1 MRRRVASTLAV
12 ACVLL
17 MIAPAASAGS
27 AVNMYDVVSLSDED
41 LGLNGAALD
50 PVGEWAIVF
59 GADAYLELVSTTDP
73 ETRIEL
79 LGSSE
84 VDLNDGDFHPG
95 GQTAFIV
102 GNEGQV
108 LRYARADHSITNAGG
123 QVEFGQTKLTAVAWN
138 TGGSWAYVG
147 GEDGWLWRMRAA
159 EDGGAEVHP
168 ILGRG
173 GSDISGIDCHPS
185 LMLCVVSS
193 TLDGIGVIDRDHSL
207 HWIGGTYYPW
217 SDVQCPTGDRDE
229 CVAVSSDRNIATIS
243 LNGEQPSTSEVEI
256 VQLSGAEGHFTGLS
270 HQHGDRSLIIVT
282 PFGLIEHDLSLSASF
297 PWLEYHDAVDFN
309 ASIAGERIV
318 SSWSTDR
325 DSGWILTD
333 RGTLVQ
339 YHPPLTNSVG
349 GILGAWILI
358 AIPLATLLV
367 LLSLMFGLFPGLRQW
382 FTLRF
387 GSAEEKRD
395 ARRAT
400 RRKKGG

>member
-27 AVNMYDVVSLSDED
+27 AVNMYDVVSLSEED

-159 EDGGAEVHP
+159 EDGGAEVYP

-173 GSDISGIDCHPS
+173 GSDISSIDCHPS
-185 LMLCVVSS
+185 LVLCVVSS

-207 HWIGGTYYPW
+207 YWIGGTYYPW

-229 CVAVSSDRNIATIS
+229 CVAVSSNRNIATIS
-243 LNGEQPSTSEVEI
+243 LDGEQPSTSGVEI
-256 VQLSGAEGHFTGLS
+256 VQLSGSEGYFTGLS

-282 PFGLIEHDLSLSASF
+282 PFSLIEHDLSLSASF
-297 PWLEYHDAVDFN
+297 PWLEYRDAVDFN

-325 DSGWILTD
+325 DSGWILPV
-333 RGTLVQ
+333 RGSLVQ
-339 YHPPLTNSVG
+339 YHPPLSNSVG
-349 GILGAWILI
+349 GILGAWILF

-367 LLSLMFGLFPGLRQW
+367 ILSLMFGLFPSLRQW

-395 ARRAT
+395 AQRAA